1 LAGGTLG
8 ASWPAGQG
16 RGWSVRFADDSYRIT
31 ADPGAGMIWGYRTLD
46 RADVTIGVDVS
57 IDRSANAGLLLRYD
71 DSSNYVSF
79 LIDPT
84 TGDYRVIERR
94 NGTETVI
101 VEGTSAAV
109 RGTTVRLVAQ
119 IRDDTLRI
127 AAGEA
132 NLGRYSLS
140 NASNSSRFGMVVLAR
155 ESTATAQFRALQI
168 REIK

>member
-1 LAGGTLG
+1 MAGGTLG

-57 IDRSANAGLLLRYD
+57 VDRAASVGLLLRYT

-79 LIDPT
+79 MIDPT
-84 TGDYRVIERR
+84 TGAYRVIERR
-94 NGTETVI
+94 GGTATTI

-109 RGTTVRLVAQ
+109 RGSMVRMIAQ
-119 IRDDTLRI
+119 ISDDTLRI

-132 NLGRYSLS
+132 TLGSYALDS
-140 NASNSSRFGMVVLAR
+140 ASDSTRFGMVVMAD
-155 ESTATAQFRALQI
+155 EATATAQFRGLQI